1 MATAERQKGIL
12 PHPPP
17 TSPKC
22 FPRAVRNNALRNYQA
37 DNSMLCLGIETS
49 CDETALALVRD
60 GVVIADVM
68 SSQAD
73 VHALFGGV
81 VPELASREHYRLIGA
96 LYDEVLRRAGVTAAD
111 IDVVA
116 VARGPGLLGS
126 LLVGMG
132 FAKGLALATGA
143 RLVGVNHLHAHL
155 LAAGIAEEIPY
166 PALGLLVSGGHTHIY
181 RMESPRHML
190 LLGRTLDDA
199 AGEAFDKVAKQLGLA
214 YPGGRT
220 IDELGRKGRATPA
233 MFPRPYIDN
242 DNLDFSFSGL
252 KTAAGLVV
260 QAHPA
265 LIEAARAVADGSAD
279 AAGSVDGTSNQVR
292 PELPDMAA
300 LYDMCASFNLAV
312 ADTLR
317 IKLERALVRGN
328 GALPGTPVVPRK
340 KRKKGAAVA
349 LDAGQA
355 MSPDGTTAPA
365 TDTGQG
371 GSAPDSH
378 RGPVRALVV
387 AGGVA
392 ANSYVREVLGSL
404 AQRAGLPLLLP
415 SPALCTDNGVMVA
428 HAGWRLASLGLGHDL
443 ALEAIPR
450 GRTIPDDFTMFG
462 SV

>member
-1 MATAERQKGIL
+1 
-12 PHPPP
+12 
-17 TSPKC
+17 
-22 FPRAVRNNALRNYQA
+22 
-37 DNSMLCLGIETS
+37 MLCLGIETS

-60 GVVIADVM
+60 GVVVADVM

-96 LYDEVLRRAGVTAAD
+96 LCDEVLRRAGVTAAD

-155 LAAGIAEEIPY
+155 LAAGIANELPY

-181 RMESPRHML
+181 RMESPRHMP

-214 YPGGRT
+214 YPGGRA
-220 IDELGRKGRATPA
+220 IDDLGRKGRVDPA
-233 MFPRPYIDN
+233 MFPRPYVDN

-260 QAHPA
+260 QANPA
-265 LIEAARAVADGSAD
+265 LADAARAVADGFAPGAPDD
-279 AAGSVDGTSNQVR
+279 ARDAVPV
-292 PELPDMAA
+292 PALCA
-300 LYDMCASFNLAV
+300 LYDLCASFNHAV

-317 IKLERALVRGN
+317 IKLERALVREN
-328 GALPGTPVVPRK
+328 GPLPGTPAVPVKK
-340 KRKKGAAVA
+340 KRKKGGAVA
-349 LDAGQA
+349 ADAGATAGQA
-355 MSPDGTTAPA
+355 VS
-365 TDTGQG
+365 GQDAG
-371 GSAPDSH
+371 AS
-378 RGPVRALVV
+378 REPVRALVA

-392 ANSYVREVLGSL
+392 ANSYVRAALTDL
-404 AQRAGLPLLLP
+404 ARRAGLPLLLP

-428 HAGWRLASLGLGHDL
+428 HAGWRLASLGLGHGL

-450 GRTIPDDFTMFG
+450 GRTIPDDFTMFR
-462 SV
+462 SI

>member
-1 MATAERQKGIL
+1 
-12 PHPPP
+12 
-17 TSPKC
+17 
-22 FPRAVRNNALRNYQA
+22 
-37 DNSMLCLGIETS
+37 MLCLGIETS

-96 LYDEVLRRAGVTAAD
+96 LCDEVLRRAGVAASD

-155 LAAGIAEEIPY
+155 LAAGIAEELPY

-181 RMESPRHML
+181 RMESPRHMP

-220 IDELGRKGRATPA
+220 IDELGRKGRVNPT
-233 MFPRPYIDN
+233 MFPRPYVDN

-260 QAHPA
+260 QANPA
-265 LIEAARAVADGSAD
+265 LSEAARAVAASADRSVGSAC
-279 AAGSVDGTSNQVR
+279 VDGAA
-292 PELPDMAA
+292 PDSA
-300 LYDMCASFNLAV
+300 LCDLHDMCASFNHAV

-317 IKLERALVRGN
+317 IKLERALVREN
-328 GALPGTPVVPRK
+328 GPLPGTPPPA
-340 KRKKGAAVA
+340 KRKGKKGRAAAREGQQSAMHEIFDPADGCSPSSEHGRA
-349 LDAGQA
+349 LDCPPEA
-355 MSPDGTTAPA
+355 D
-365 TDTGQG
+365 
-371 GSAPDSH
+371 
-378 RGPVRALVV
+378 RVPVRALVA

-392 ANSYVREVLGSL
+392 ANSYVREALTDL
-404 AQRAGLPLLLP
+404 ARRAGLPLLLP
-415 SPALCTDNGVMVA
+415 TPALCTDNGVMVA

-450 GRTIPDDFTMFG
+450 GRTIPDDFTMFRT
-462 SV
+462 V